1 MIHDLLFFIFKY
13 PVIIHVLDANWNP
26 TMRIILLSLV
36 FLSLLSSGCSW
47 IKFPGVHK
55 IDIQQGNILDQE
67 MVDKLQ
73 LGMTK
78 AQVKFVLGTPLIAD
92 TFNQNRWDYPFRRLS
107 AAGVETKEDVVVY
120 FDDQGLLKELVG
132 NYTLTEA
139 QKN

>member
-13 PVIIHVLDANWNP
+13 PVIIHLLDANWNP

-36 FLSLLSSGCSW
+36 FLSFLSSGCSW

-55 IDIQQGNILDQE
+55 IDIQQGNIIDQE

-73 LGMTK
+73 VGMTK

-120 FDDQGLLKELVG
+120 FDDQALLKELVG

>member
-1 MIHDLLFFIFKY
+1 
-13 PVIIHVLDANWNP
+13 
-26 TMRIILLSLV
+26 MRIILLSLV

-73 LGMTK
+73 VGMTK

>member
-1 MIHDLLFFIFKY
+1 
-13 PVIIHVLDANWNP
+13 
-26 TMRIILLSLV
+26 MRIIILSLV

-73 LGMTK
+73 VGMTK
-78 AQVKFVLGTPLIAD
+78 AQVKFVLGTPLITD
-92 TFNQNRWDYPFRRLS
+92 TFNQDRWDYPFRHLS
-107 AAGVETKEDVVVY
+107 AAGIETKEDVVVY

-132 NYTLTEA
+132 NYTLNEA

>member
-1 MIHDLLFFIFKY
+1 
-13 PVIIHVLDANWNP
+13 
-26 TMRIILLSLV
+26 MRIILLSLV
-36 FLSLLSSGCSW
+36 FLSLLSSCSW

-73 LGMTK
+73 VGMTK

-107 AAGVETKEDVVVY
+107 AAGIETKEDVVVY